1 MVDMNAQE
9 QGKKNRDTGLQFENQ
24 IVKMFIK
31 YFRDSEKRGLAYRV
45 TPPAFHPAPGDVMVE
60 SRDCRKMFFIIECKS
75 RKVNGYGFINTNE
88 IIQKEQFH
96 RLMTFAEFGG
106 RIPLYAI
113 ELRGA
118 VNEAYLVPA
127 SELYLYSQ
135 MQRDFM
141 PLDFMDY
148 KLLRIRFMKNYN
160 YALHDDLVKL
170 LINSKVVSGWTEKN
184 L

>member
-1 MVDMNAQE
+1 VMAMDAQE
-9 QGKKNRDTGLQFENQ
+9 QGKKSRDTGLQFENQ

-31 YFRDSEKRGLAYRV
+31 YFRESEKRGLAYRV

-60 SRDCRKMFFIIECKS
+60 SRDCKQMFFIIECKS
-75 RKVNGYGFINTNE
+75 RKVNSEGCINTNE

-96 RLMTFAEFGG
+96 RLMTFAEYGG

-118 VNEAYLVPA
+118 VTEAYLVPA

-135 MQRDFM
+135 MQRDFQ
-141 PLDFMDY
+141 PLDFIDY
-148 KLLRIRFMKNYN
+148 KLLRIKFMKNYN
-160 YALHDDLVKL
+160 YVLHDELVKL
-170 LINSKVVSGWTEKN
+170 LIKSKVVSGWTEKN